1 MIKTELKMVDKLKRT
16 LKVEVIDDTF
26 LKDKEAVCKDLAKV
40 VKIPGFRVGTA
51 PWELIEKKHKDLM
64 VERFINNNLSNY
76 YSKAIEEHSLNPVG
90 EPRIYDVNMSEEKFS
105 FSVDIEVKPDIEIKE
120 EEYKNIKVRTK
131 PVSVTELEIEKFITQ
146 LKEDIKTMIG
156 KDYPDESI
164 AKWFGFINL
173 EELRE
178 FIRARIFLD
187 KISQREGEIRSFV
200 MDEITRRVKFN
211 IPPLYLKKVQES
223 YFNRYI
229 SNLKRQGAKEEE
241 IKKYEDNIRE
251 KIKPIAEKDVRFTFI
266 VEAIAKKENLEVKK
280 DYFIEAMIGYICS
293 CAEYA
298 T

>member
-1 MIKTELKMVDKLKRT
+1 MIKTELKIVEKLKRT
-16 LKVEVIDDTF
+16 LKVEVSDDTF

-40 VKIPGFRVGTA
+40 VKIPGFRVGTV

-64 VERFINNNLSNY
+64 VERFINDHLSNY
-76 YSKAIEEHSLNPVG
+76 YLKAIEEHSLNPVG

-120 EEYKNIKVRTK
+120 EDYKNIKIKTK

-146 LKEDIKTMIG
+146 LKEDIKNMIG

-164 AKWFGFINL
+164 AKWFGFINF

-178 FIRARIFLD
+178 FVRARIFLD
-187 KISQREGEIRSFV
+187 KISQREGEIRSLV

-211 IPPLYLKKVQES
+211 IPPLYLKRVQDS

-229 SNLKRQGAKEEE
+229 SDLKKQGAKEEE

-251 KIKPIAEKDVRFTFI
+251 KIKPIAEKDVKFTFI

-280 DYFIEAMIGYICS
+280 DYFIEAMFGYICS
-293 CAEYA
+293 CAEY
-298 T
+298 TT